1 MSLDQVNN
9 LIFVLTVLGQIFIVA
24 AIIYLIF
31 FRKIK
36 NKLINFLTKNTIA
49 LAFLVAL
56 FSTSASL
63 YYSGIAGFI
72 PCDLCWLQ
80 RIFLFPLV
88 IILGLAWLKKK
99 DEAIDYSLALIS
111 IGTIISVYH
120 NYIYYTAVSSTFCS
134 ITSPCTQVYVTG
146 YNYLSLPLMSL
157 TAFLMI
163 GLLLLNKKFNK

>member
-1 MSLDQVNN
+1 MSFDQVNN
-9 LIFVLTVLGQIFIVA
+9 LIFVLTILGQVFIVVT
-24 AIIYLIF
+24 IIYLIF

-36 NKLINFLTKNTIA
+36 NKLINFLTKRAIPLT
-49 LAFLVAL
+49 FLIAL

-63 YYSGIAGFI
+63 YYSEIARFI

-88 IILGLAWLKKK
+88 IILGLAWLKNK
-99 DEAIDYSLALIS
+99 DEIIDYSLALIGV
-111 IGTIISVYH
+111 GTIISIYH
-120 NYIYYTAVSSTFCS
+120 NYIYYLTVPSTFCS

-146 YNYLSLPLMSL
+146 FNYISIPLMSL

-163 GLLLLNKKFNK
+163 GLLLLNKKLNK